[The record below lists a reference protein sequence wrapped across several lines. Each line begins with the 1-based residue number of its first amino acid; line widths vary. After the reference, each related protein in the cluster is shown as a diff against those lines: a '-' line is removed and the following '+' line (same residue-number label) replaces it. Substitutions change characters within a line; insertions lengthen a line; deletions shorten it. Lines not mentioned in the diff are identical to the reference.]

1 AQNRSLYAK
10 SKPDCMEIGTAKT
23 VDQTF
28 PKDEGVFKMDVFLDG
43 IAVRFYRGIGEETQY
58 VGTLALFQK

>member
-1 AQNRSLYAK
+1 RAQNRSLYAK

-28 PKDEGVFKMDVFLDG
+28 LRVLSSNERILINVNDSVTYSELNQDSNFIF
-43 IAVRFYRGIGEETQY
+43 
-58 VGTLALFQK
+58 

>member
-1 AQNRSLYAK
+1 RAQNRSLYAK

-28 PKDEGVFKMDVFLDG
+28 LCRLFTFFTLSLNNCLELDPTN
-43 IAVRFYRGIGEETQY
+43 AQ
-58 VGTLALFQK
+58 ALQSDCGQRRLQ